1 MPNRMIKESIRT
13 SRKVNALTDFQ
24 FRVWLYLI
32 TYVDDYGRGSADP
45 ELLKGLVF
53 PRRKGITEAQI
64 SEALTDLANT
74 GMVTLYEADG
84 EPYFYF
90 PNWSSHQR
98 IQTKRSKFP
107 DPPEPTVGHGEPP
120 PETKPNQLEIE
131 TNYETE
137 TSTNSLAQDAL
148 AEIMSYYMENISMG
162 APSSVVTAA
171 IQSYAEELA
180 PDVVLHAIQQAAER
194 DVHNWTYIKAI
205 LDRYKASGLTTLEA
219 VEMDERRTRSARDG
233 EKPVHGV
240 SGSTE
245 DKINGSTGRYDFI
258 HADNE

>member
-13 SRKVNALTDFQ
+13 SRKVNSLTDFQ

-131 TNYETE
+131 TNCETE
-137 TSTNSLAQDAL
+137 TITNSLAQDAL
-148 AEIMSYYMENISMG
+148 AEIMSYYMDNISMG

>member
-64 SEALTDLANT
+64 SEALSDLANT

-107 DPPEPTVGHGEPP
+107 DPPKPTVTHGESP

-148 AEIMSYYMENISMG
+148 AEIMTYYMENISMG
-162 APSSVVTAA
+162 APSGVVTAA

-194 DVHNWTYIKAI
+194 DVHTWTYIKAI

>member
-13 SRKVNALTDFQ
+13 SRKVNSLTDFQ

-64 SEALTDLANT
+64 SEALSDLANT

-84 EPYFYF
+84 EPFFYF

-107 DPPEPTVGHGEPP
+107 DPPEPTVTHGESP

-131 TNYETE
+131 TNCETE

-233 EKPVHGV
+233 EKPIHGV

>member
-13 SRKVNALTDFQ
+13 SRKVNSLTDFQ

-64 SEALTDLANT
+64 SEALSDLANT

-84 EPYFYF
+84 EPFFYF

-107 DPPEPTVGHGEPP
+107 DPPEPTVTHGESP

-131 TNYETE
+131 TNCETE